1 MIDIYSVGRVYFAA
15 ATLGAHS
22 NAPPAGFRQKD
33 VRFLLA
39 LFFNWVEPAL
49 DSHVHNTQVSRFME
63 GLVAQG
69 FATRTRSKPQRYQLT
84 RPGLIEIINRLTQ
97 IPAHAAPDQFFF
109 VYYFLRNYGTRLSE
123 MVEQK
128 EHRLPRAF
136 QVELKSLLD
145 HEELLIR
152 QIKAVTLEIEKFD
165 GRIRDTQGA
174 HDLAKD
180 NTDKPVDEV
189 IRLIEQH
196 FPYDLHAVKPMSQL
210 LGEFPPALRQHEL
223 IAGNRCRVGFLWKPQ
238 QELLKNYLSILK
250 SFSRTT

>member
-1 MIDIYSVGRVYFAA
+1 MIDIFAVGRVYFAA
-15 ATLGAHS
+15 AALGAHS

-39 LFFNWVEPAL
+39 LFCNWVEPTL
-49 DSHVHNTQVSRFME
+49 DSQIHNTQVSRFTE
-63 GLVAQG
+63 GLVSMG
-69 FATRTRSKPQRYQLT
+69 FATRSRSKPHRYQLT

-97 IPAHAAPDQFFF
+97 LPAHPHPDQFFF
-109 VYYFLRNYGTRLSE
+109 VYYFLRNYGGRLAE

-128 EHRLPRAF
+128 EQRIPRAF
-136 QVELKSLLD
+136 QVELKALLD
-145 HEELLIR
+145 HEELLNR
-152 QIKAVTLEIEKFD
+152 QIRAVTLEIEKFD

-180 NTDKPVDEV
+180 NSDKGVDEV

-223 IAGNRCRVGFLWKPQ
+223 TTGNRCRVGFLWKPQ
-238 QELLKNYLSILK
+238 QELLKNYLAILK
-250 SFSRTT
+250 NFSRIT